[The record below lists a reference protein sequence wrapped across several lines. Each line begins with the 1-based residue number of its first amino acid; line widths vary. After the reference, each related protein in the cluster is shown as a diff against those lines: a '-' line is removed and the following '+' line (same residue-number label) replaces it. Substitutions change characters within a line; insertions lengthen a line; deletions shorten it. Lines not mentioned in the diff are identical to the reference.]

1 MPLLADTA
9 LAHEFPILRREGLVY
24 LDSAATAQKPRV
36 VIEAMED
43 LLARHNANVHRAVYP
58 LGVEA
63 DERYEGA
70 RRRIAAFTG
79 STPAETIITKNAT
92 EALNLVAHTFG
103 REHVG
108 AGDAIVLTQAE
119 HHSNIVPWQLLAAHA
134 GASLRYL
141 EVDEDGRVALDQL
154 DAHLADGR
162 VRLVAVAH
170 VSNVLG
176 TVFPVAEIVARA
188 RAAGAATVVD
198 GSQAVP
204 QLAVDV
210 AAIGADFYAWT
221 GHKAYGPTG
230 VGILHGRRDVLEAMP
245 PFLGGGDMI
254 KTVDFERSTWNDLPW
269 KFEAGTPPIAEVVG
283 LGAAVDFLTGIGM
296 DRVRT
301 HERDL
306 TSRALERLAEVP
318 GLRVYGPPDAADRG
332 ALVAFAL
339 DGAHPHDVAEIVAR
353 DGVCIRAGH
362 HCAQPLMKRLGV
374 GATSRA
380 SFAVHNTTDDVDRLI
395 DGLHRVREILRLDD

>member
-1 MPLLADTA
+1 LPALADTA

-58 LGVEA
+58 LGAEA

-70 RRRIAAFTG
+70 RARIAAFTG
-79 STPAETIITKNAT
+79 STPQETIVAKNAT
-92 EALNLVAHTFG
+92 EALNLVAYAWG
-103 REHVG
+103 REHVRK
-108 AGDAIVLTQAE
+108 GDAIVLTQAE
-119 HHSNIVPWQLLAAHA
+119 HHSNIVPWQILASAA
-134 GASLRYL
+134 GAQLRYL
-141 EVDEDGRVALDQL
+141 EIDDQGRVSLDQL
-154 DAHLADGR
+154 DAHLADGA
-162 VRLVAVAH
+162 VRAVAVAH

-176 TVFPVAEIVARA
+176 TIFPVEEIVARA

-204 QLAVDV
+204 QIAVDV
-210 AAIGADFYAWT
+210 AAVGADFYAWT

-230 VGILHGRRDVLEAMP
+230 VGILHGRRELLEAMP

-254 KTVDFERSTWNDLPW
+254 KSVGFESATWNELPW
-269 KFEAGTPPIAEVVG
+269 KFEAGTPPVAELVG
-283 LGAAVDFLTGIGM
+283 LGAAIDFLSAVGM
-296 DRVRT
+296 ERVRV
-301 HERDL
+301 HEQEL
-306 TSRALERLAEVP
+306 TAYALERLAEVP
-318 GLRVYGPPDAADRG
+318 GLRAYGPPDAADRG
-332 ALVAFAL
+332 ALVAFTL

-362 HCAQPLMKRLGV
+362 HCAQPLMRRLGV

-380 SFAVHNTTDDVDRLI
+380 SFAVHSTRSDVDRLV
-395 DGLHRVREILRLDD
+395 DGLHRVREIMRLG

>member
-1 MPLLADTA
+1 MPALADTA

-70 RRRIAAFTG
+70 RGRIAAFTG
-79 STPAETIITKNAT
+79 STPAETIVTKNAT
-92 EALNLVAHTFG
+92 EALNLVAHTWG
-103 REHVG
+103 REHVRE
-108 AGDAIVLTQAE
+108 GDAIILTQAE
-119 HHSNIVPWQLLAAHA
+119 HHSNIVPWQMLAERA
-134 GASLRYL
+134 GAHLRYL
-141 EVDEDGRVALDQL
+141 DVDEEGRLSLDQL
-154 DAHLADGR
+154 NAHLADGR
-162 VRLVAVAH
+162 ARLVTVAH

-176 TVFPVAEIVARA
+176 TIFPVAEIVARA
-188 RAAGAATVVD
+188 RAAGAATVID

-204 QLAVDV
+204 QIPVDV
-210 AAIGADFYAWT
+210 TAIGADFYAWT

-230 VGILHGRRDVLEAMP
+230 VGILHGRREILEAMP

-254 KTVDFERSTWNDLPW
+254 KTVDFDHATWNDLPW
-269 KFEAGTPPIAEVVG
+269 KFEAGTPPVAEVVG
-283 LGAAVDFLTGIGM
+283 LGAAIDFLAAIGM

-301 HERDL
+301 HEREL
-306 TSRALERLAEVP
+306 TAYALERLADVP
-318 GLRVYGPPDAADRG
+318 GLRVFGPADAADRG
-332 ALVAFAL
+332 ALAAFEL
-339 DGAHPHDVAEIVAR
+339 DGTHPHDVAEIVAR

-380 SFAVHNTTDDVDRLI
+380 SFAVHNTRDDVDRLVA
-395 DGLHRVREILRLDD
+395 GLHSVREIFRLDD

>member
-9 LAHEFPILRREGLVY
+9 LAHEFPLLRREGLVY

-70 RRRIAAFTG
+70 RGRIAAFTG

-92 EALNLVAHTFG
+92 EALNLVAHTWG

-108 AGDAIVLTQAE
+108 AGNAIVLTQAE
-119 HHSNIVPWQLLAAHA
+119 HHSNIVPWQLLAAQA

-141 EVDEDGRVALDQL
+141 EVDEEGRLALDQL

-162 VRLVAVAH
+162 VRVVAVAH

-176 TVFPVAEIVARA
+176 TIFPVAEIVARA

-230 VGILHGRRDVLEAMP
+230 VGILHGRRELLEAMP

-306 TSRALERLAEVP
+306 TSHALERLAEVP
-318 GLRVYGPPDAADRG
+318 GIHVYGPPGAADRG
-332 ALVAFAL
+332 ALVAFAV
-339 DGAHPHDVAEIVAR
+339 DGAHPHDIAEIVAR
-353 DGVCIRAGH
+353 DGVCLRAGH

-380 SFAVHNTTDDVDRLI
+380 SFAVHNTTADVDRLI
-395 DGLHRVREILRLDD
+395 DGLHRVREILRLGD